1 MICRSRKKN
10 VSLHPK
16 LKPMHTKSN
25 NKLKWDD
32 YSIRSTAYYQKKGG
46 VYSQLL
52 TILMNI
58 KGSFQYRGVRPAHV
72 ILNSASY
79 LCDCYIRSGNLDKEV
94 FECHHLLDQYVSL
107 ILILSTYPQC
117 NRQMIIDEYHALD
130 KKYYKYFRALWEQV
144 VNGQSNA
151 VVSECADSVIQESEG
166 LDNPDKDEIIALKAK
181 LKDTEGSIEK
191 LQKTIKK
198 LNAKISKPEDRYFTF
213 EILMEYVRS
222 RRHYHNAHQIIN
234 MIKDL
239 LRGCNEKEVWDKVDA
254 LEQEMLE
261 KDPSTSVINNNTI
274 SGSNVLTGLVSNPK
288 FPIGVD
294 AEEFIKSAVDK
305 ELNRLNHES

>member
-16 LKPMHTKSN
+16 LKLMHTKSN

-72 ILNSASY
+72 ILNRASY
-79 LCDCYIRSGNLDKEV
+79 ICDCYIQTRVFDKEV
-94 FECHHLLDQYVSL
+94 FDRYFPLDYYVAL
-107 ILILSTYPQC
+107 ILILSTNPKAD
-117 NRQMIIDEYHALD
+117 RELMIKEYEALRSSSE
-130 KKYYKYFRALWEQV
+130 KYAKPFEALWQQV
-144 VNGQSNA
+144 LNNKLNPLS
-151 VVSECADSVIQESEG
+151 SEFPCADSNEG
-166 LDNPDKDEIIALKAK
+166 LDNADINEIVALKAK
-181 LKDTEGSIEK
+181 LSDAESSIEK
-191 LQKTIKK
+191 LQKTIQNLKRK
-198 LNAKISKPEDRYFTF
+198 IPNAEDRYFTF
-213 EILMEYVRS
+213 DILIDYARS
-222 RRHYHNAHQIIN
+222 RRHYHNAQQIIN

-239 LRGCNEKEVWDKVDA
+239 LRGCDEKEVWDKVDA

-261 KDPSTSVINNNTI
+261 ADQPNSIINNNTI
-274 SGSNVLTGLVSNPK
+274 MGSNVLTGLVSNPK

-294 AEEFIKSAVDK
+294 AEEFIKRIVLEK
-305 ELNRLNHES
+305 LNTL

>member
-1 MICRSRKKN
+1 MRNKN
-10 VSLHPK
+10 
-16 LKPMHTKSN
+16 N
-25 NKLKWDD
+25 NKPIWDD
-32 YSIRSTAYYQKKGG
+32 YSIRSTAYYQKEGG
-46 VYSQLL
+46 ICSQLL

-58 KGSFQYRGVRPAHV
+58 KGSHQHRGVRPAYV
-72 ILNSASY
+72 ILNRASY
-79 LCDCYIRSGNLDKEV
+79 ICDCYIQTRVFDKEV
-94 FECHHLLDQYVSL
+94 FDRYFPLDYYVAL
-107 ILILSTYPQC
+107 VLILSTDLKAD
-117 NRQMIIDEYHALD
+117 RELMIKEYEALRSSSS
-130 KKYYKYFRALWEQV
+130 KYAKYFEALWQQV
-144 VNGQSNA
+144 LNNKLNPLS
-151 VVSECADSVIQESEG
+151 SERPCTDNNEG
-166 LDNPDKDEIIALKAK
+166 LDNVDKNEIVALKAK

-294 AEEFIKSAVDK
+294 AEEFIKSAVEK